1 MENKLSFVEK
11 AGIGLVAG
19 AVGTIVMTLGQRI
32 EMAASGREPSTTPSK
47 AVEKV
52 SGISL
57 GEEFEARASTPIHF
71 AYGTALGTAYAALD
85 GVKEPLRSL
94 GFFAGAYGGGQLLL
108 TELGLSKPPSRQEPV
123 ELATDVGHHLVYAA
137 ATGLAYSALSGWL
150 AQTKSEDTRVLPVN
164 SD

>member
-1 MENKLSFVEK
+1 METKLSFIEK

-19 AVGTIVMTLGQRI
+19 AVGTIVMTLGQRL
-32 EMAASGREPSTTPSK
+32 EMAASGRKPSPAPSK

-52 SGISL
+52 TGIEL
-57 GEEFEARASTPIHF
+57 DEEAEARASTPIHF
-71 AYGTALGTAYAALD
+71 AYGTALGAAYAALD
-85 GVKEPLRSL
+85 GVGEPLRSL

-108 TELGLSKPPSRQEPV
+108 TELGLAKPPYRQEPV
-123 ELATDVGHHLVYAA
+123 ELATEVGHHLVYAA

-150 AQTKSEDTRVLPVN
+150 AQTKKGDAHFLPVN